1 MSALIRNVQ
10 AVIDGQLVET
20 SILIAD
26 GKIVDIDPAAQTSAD
41 EVVDGGGKIL
51 IPGVVDDQVHFR
63 EPGLTDKEDLAHASR
78 ACAKGGVTSF
88 LEMPNTI
95 PNAITQDLLDD
106 KLAIAAKKSIV
117 NFGFYI
123 GATPNNAKALK
134 HAVRCLLYTSPSPR
148 DRG

>member
-1 MSALIRNVQ
+1 MSALIRNVN

-63 EPGLTDKEDLAHASR
+63 EPGLTAKEDLTHASR
-78 ACAKGGVTSF
+78 ACAKGDQFSG
-88 LEMPNTI
+88 
-95 PNAITQDLLDD
+95 NAQHDPQCDHP
-106 KLAIAAKKSIV
+106 K
-117 NFGFYI
+117 F
-123 GATPNNAKALK
+123 
-134 HAVRCLLYTSPSPR
+134 
-148 DRG
+148 DR